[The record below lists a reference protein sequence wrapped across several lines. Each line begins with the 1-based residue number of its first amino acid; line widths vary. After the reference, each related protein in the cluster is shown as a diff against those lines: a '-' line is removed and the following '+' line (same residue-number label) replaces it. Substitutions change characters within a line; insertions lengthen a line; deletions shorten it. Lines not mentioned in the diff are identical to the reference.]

1 MNYLAVRA
9 LHYYANHDG
18 PYQSLANELYIKL
31 RYLLMWR
38 FNDTM
43 ISFRSNIIETIYNQY
58 IITGYI
64 WEQYDDRNGK
74 GKVLNYKNNNN
85 YY

>member
-9 LHYYANHDG
+9 LHYYGNHDG

-31 RYLLMWR
+31 RYLLMLR

-43 ISFRSNIIETIYNQY
+43 IFLDQI
-58 IITGYI
+58 
-64 WEQYDDRNGK
+64 
-74 GKVLNYKNNNN
+74 L
-85 YY
+85 

>member
-1 MNYLAVRA
+1 
-9 LHYYANHDG
+9 
-18 PYQSLANELYIKL
+18 
-31 RYLLMWR
+31 MWR
-38 FNDTM
+38 FNDTV